1 LSQGY
6 GDMSR
11 IRVKGFKIFFD
22 RHGKLRCYHRATK
35 IAVDLEKAPLGSAH
49 FFAECARIAAL
60 TTAMGAPK
68 PGTLG
73 LLISEYRANAAFTN
87 LEPRTCQDYQRVLD
101 YLKPIDNSA
110 LVNFNRALVV
120 RIRDRAVE
128 QHGRRFA
135 NYRRMNYAKFL
146 PPRRSTT
153 RSRSA
158 PIPTASLGPRVDSE
172 PRGDRFV

>member
-1 LSQGY
+1 
-6 GDMSR
+6 MSR

-73 LLISEYRANAAFTN
+73 LLISEYRANTAFTD
-87 LEPRTCQDYQRVLD
+87 LEPRTRQDYQRVLD
-101 YLKPIDNSA
+101 YLKPIDRTA
-110 LVNFNRALVV
+110 LVNFNRASWFAFATELRSSMAVV
-120 RIRDRAVE
+120 LRTMS
-128 QHGRRFA
+128 RRHC
-135 NYRRMNYAKFL
+135 
-146 PPRRSTT
+146 RSC
-153 RSRSA
+153 SDG
-158 PIPTASLGPRVDSE
+158 ASNAIT
-172 PRGDRFV
+172 